1 MKKVLWIL
9 LVGLLIPF
17 VMVGAVIYAV
27 TSVLEL
33 LSRTI
38 KLGLGYGMLW
48 IDKNITPHIP

>member
-1 MKKVLWIL
+1 MRKVLWIL

-33 LSRTI
+33 LSQTI
-38 KLGLGYGMLW
+38 KLGIGYGMRW
-48 IDKNITPHIP
+48 IDKNITPHIS